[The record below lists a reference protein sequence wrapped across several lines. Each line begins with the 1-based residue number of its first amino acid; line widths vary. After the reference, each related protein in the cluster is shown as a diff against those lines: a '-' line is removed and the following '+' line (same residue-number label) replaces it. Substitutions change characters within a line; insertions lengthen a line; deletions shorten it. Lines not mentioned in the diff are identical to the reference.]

1 MATMQAGR
9 LSLENL
15 NTNKQ
20 LELLVILNRTET
32 AACIRLELAGRMTA
46 NGIGELRREVDDA
59 RRRRKTI
66 RLDFSEVTL
75 LDRVSSEFLNSVA
88 GPQVVFENCPV
99 YMHRWIQG
107 TRKAHGT

>member
-1 MATMQAGR
+1 MGHMQTAR
-9 LSLENL
+9 VSLDNF
-15 NTNKQ
+15 NPNKQ
-20 LELLVILNRTET
+20 LELLVIVNRTES
-32 AACIRLELAGRMTA
+32 AAHIRLELAGRMTA
-46 NGIGELRREVDDA
+46 NGIGELRREVDEA

-75 LDRVSSEFLNSVA
+75 LDRVSAEFLNSVA

-107 TRKAHGT
+107 ARRA